1 MSLFLFLFFS
11 LPNLFSV
18 NRTETKAGPIAL
30 PLPSLV
36 VVVGRQPPPSLS
48 SVNVVRRRQR
58 TSPLRRHGLLGLR
71 DVGGLAYSGHHGRV
85 AVVTTGQQHLLG
97 RVGDRVRIVDR
108 NRKCERERKRVRSV
122 GVETSKTSPSTFSL
136 VIFVVS
142 GFQDYKIVF
151 FFQNGIYASVTLQQK
166 VCLEKE
172 HLCICDVLFMDS
184 YFKNLCHSI
193 LD

>member
-1 MSLFLFLFFS
+1 MSFFLFSFFFFS
-11 LPNLFSV
+11 SKLIFCQP

-36 VVVGRQPPPSLS
+36 DVVVVGRQPSPSLS

-71 DVGGLAYSGHHGRV
+71 DVGGLAHSGHHGRV

-136 VIFVVS
+136 VVFVVS
-142 GFQDYKIVF
+142 GF
-151 FFQNGIYASVTLQQK
+151 
-166 VCLEKE
+166 
-172 HLCICDVLFMDS
+172 
-184 YFKNLCHSI
+184 
-193 LD
+193 